1 MPTENKNEEL
11 LNQLSLISPR
21 NVSRRLTNEI
31 KEILQTHQYEA
42 DDITFEL
49 GGGPS
54 HSPNTYL
61 ISFYDS
67 DENKTFKFNV
77 CNYPF
82 TMPKFTI
89 NSKPYNEYLRIS
101 SIAFGHALTKYT
113 KKHCLCCDSKM
124 CYANW
129 SPKYKFTDI
138 ITEFKENEKLCQK
151 IVRIILLNVIK
162 RKYSVEDINLIDW
175 LY

>member
-1 MPTENKNEEL
+1 MLTENKNDEL
-11 LNQLSLISPR
+11 LNKLSFISPR

-31 KEILQTHQYEA
+31 KEILKTNKYEA
-42 DDITFEL
+42 DDITIEPC
-49 GGGPS
+49 GPTY
-54 HSPNTYL
+54 SPNTYI

-67 DENKTFKFNV
+67 YENKTFKFNI

-89 NSKPYNEYLRIS
+89 NSKPYHEYLRIR
-101 SIAFGHALTKYT
+101 SIAFGRALNKYT
-113 KKHCLCCDSKM
+113 KKMCLCCDSKM

-129 SPKYKFTDI
+129 SPKYKFMDV
-138 ITEFKENEKLCQK
+138 ITEFKVNEKLCQK

-162 RKYSVEDINLIDW
+162 RKYSLEDINLIDW

>member
-1 MPTENKNEEL
+1 MFAENKNEEFM
-11 LNQLSLISPR
+11 NQLSLISPR
-21 NVSRRLTNEI
+21 NISRRLTNEL
-31 KEILQTHQYEA
+31 KEILKTNKYEA
-42 DDITFEL
+42 DDITIEP
-49 GGGPS
+49 GGPI
-54 HSPNTYL
+54 HSPNTYI

-89 NSKPYNEYLRIS
+89 NSKPYHEYLRIR
-101 SIAFGHALTKYT
+101 SIEFGNALTKYT
-113 KKHCLCCDSKM
+113 KKMCLCCDSKM
-124 CYANW
+124 CPANW
-129 SPKYKFTDI
+129 SPKYKFMDI

-162 RKYSVEDINLIDW
+162 RKYSLEDINLIEW